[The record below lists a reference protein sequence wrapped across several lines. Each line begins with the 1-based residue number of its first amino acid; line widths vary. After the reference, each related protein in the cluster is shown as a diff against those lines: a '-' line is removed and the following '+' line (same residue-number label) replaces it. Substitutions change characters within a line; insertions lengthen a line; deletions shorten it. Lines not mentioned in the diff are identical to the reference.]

1 MRVRVVVYAPDA
13 LTRDVAGRITER
25 FSAER
30 SGIRCQRYSGV
41 MGPLKA
47 RQDRSRGDLP
57 EIGVDPPIG
66 TADAL
71 IVGAPLE
78 AWGACCRDAPVPAI
92 SQPHSAGAGRLRTCT
107 RRYPAW
113 ASTTTWRRLSNAF
126 GGPETVIVSQRDMDG
141 AGQKTPRGLAAFL
154 DSLEPTVEIR
164 LMPVMMPIRAA

>member
-41 MGPLKA
+41 LGPLKA
-47 RQDRSRGDLP
+47 WQDRSRGDLP
-57 EIGVDPPIG
+57 EIGVEPPIG

-78 AWGACCRDAPVPAI
+78 AG
-92 SQPHSAGAGRLRTCT
+92 
-107 RRYPAW
+107 
-113 ASTTTWRRLSNAF
+113 
-126 GGPETVIVSQRDMDG
+126 
-141 AGQKTPRGLAAFL
+141 GLAAAMRRFL
-154 DSLEPTVEIR
+154 QYPRRIPPAYSPGRDSEKLSRTTV
-164 LMPVMMPIRAA
+164 